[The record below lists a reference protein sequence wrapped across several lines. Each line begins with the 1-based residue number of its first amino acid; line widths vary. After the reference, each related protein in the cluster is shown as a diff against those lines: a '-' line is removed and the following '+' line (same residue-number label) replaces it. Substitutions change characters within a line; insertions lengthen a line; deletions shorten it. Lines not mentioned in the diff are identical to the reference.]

1 MLSKDGDPTM
11 DNLAAIVGVA
21 SRAAQV
27 LPAHDLAEGLEN
39 RLVAVVPRPQQLV
52 LVEEVELHA

>member
-1 MLSKDGDPTM
+1 MSPRLS
-11 DNLAAIVGVA
+11 V
-21 SRAAQV
+21 SRHARAQV

-52 LVEEVELHA
+52 LVEEAELHA